1 VPRVLGIELD
11 SDFRAALAAIPGI
24 PGLALTGMMLLD
36 AAFILVS
43 ADQDFRGARNSLH
56 VSIDNGIAE
65 HWQYIKWGA
74 LALMLVF
81 VAWVKRALIYVIWA
95 VLFVY
100 LLIDD
105 SQQIHETYGLAIADA
120 LGFQPAFGLRAL
132 DFGEL
137 IVTALAAGPLLGTI
151 GLVYLFASRSE
162 ERVFTHTMIAL
173 LIALAFFGGG
183 RHAGHHGSVAVAR
196 HGAGYRGGWRRDDRR
211 HRHGCLH
218 DRLHDSG
225 AAPRA
230 RRLLGRRGG

>member
-1 VPRVLGIELD
+1 MPRVLGIELD

-173 LIALAFFGGG
+173 LIAWPSSAW
-183 RHAGHHGSVAVAR
+183 GSTCWTSWFRGSGSPRRWVSWRMAAR
-196 HGAGYRGGWRRDDRR
+196 
-211 HRHGCLH
+211 
-218 DRLHDSG
+218 
-225 AAPRA
+225 
-230 RRLLGRRGG
+230 